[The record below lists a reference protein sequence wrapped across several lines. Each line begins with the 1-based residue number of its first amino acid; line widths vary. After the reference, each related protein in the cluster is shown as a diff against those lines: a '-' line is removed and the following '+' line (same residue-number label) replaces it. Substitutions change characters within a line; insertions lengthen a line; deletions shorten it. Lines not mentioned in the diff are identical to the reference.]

1 MKICFLR
8 IKNKAKIFCVL
19 PDFLCV
25 GLSRFSFIF
34 CFCVRYEGRIG
45 NRKGIFPATYVDVI
59 SEPGN
64 PGKANG
70 GSSGGMDNQQLSA
83 ANPGYT
89 VQSPYSTI
97 NVSFLTTV

>member
-1 MKICFLR
+1 MKTFR
-8 IKNKAKIFCVL
+8 
-19 PDFLCV
+19 V
-25 GLSRFSFIF
+25 GYQLLDQSGFRRLSFY
-34 CFCVRYEGRIG
+34 FCVRYEGRIG

>member
-1 MKICFLR
+1 MEPKS
-8 IKNKAKIFCVL
+8 FCVGCQL
-19 PDFLCV
+19 LDQSVLR
-25 GLSRFSFIF
+25 RFSFF
-34 CFCVRYEGRIG
+34 VCVRYEGRIG

-97 NVSFLTTV
+97 NVSFLTTAQNVA

>member
-1 MKICFLR
+1 MLR
-8 IKNKAKIFCVL
+8 
-19 PDFLCV
+19 
-25 GLSRFSFIF
+25 RFSYVFF
-34 CFCVRYEGRIG
+34 VCARYEGRIG

-97 NVSFLTTV
+97 NVSFLTTAQNVA